1 MGKLLEQV
9 YMSETIA
16 QTLVESLSTDLNRWN
31 RERQETGDDARSE
44 SRDAKRF
51 PPTREHDRWPAS
63 AERMQAALLRCMDA
77 LVCRPRLP
85 MSSRSRLSPPS
96 AR

>member
-51 PPTREHDRWPAS
+51 PPT
-63 AERMQAALLRCMDA
+63 
-77 LVCRPRLP
+77 
-85 MSSRSRLSPPS
+85 
-96 AR
+96 